1 MSLGRVLVVDDEPE
15 VRQLLQEFLSGR
27 GYEVLVAG
35 DGMAA
40 LDALDVQ
47 RPDLV
52 LLDVAMPEMDGVE
65 ALKRIVMIDPPV
77 PVIMVTANAD
87 ISLTSKLLAM
97 GAVDY
102 IPKPFDL
109 DYLEQAVSIQLA
121 AARSRERRRVKSR
134 HCRIRGSGGSELRA
148 RGPAWPLNACTA
160 ATTGPW
166 ARKRASPSK
175 SCDVSVSPQAEGV
188 GNFQF
193 LRRCSPRCPNLMGAI
208 NGNILAMLR
217 RGRGY
222 RDHEYLVLKSR
233 RRPRPD
239 VSVGS
244 HKYRARYDEQTA
256 KTIASMVIYAWV

>member
-1 MSLGRVLVVDDEPE
+1 VLDLAPETGPGDVREEAAMSLGRVLVVDDEPE

-27 GYEVLVAG
+27 GYEVRVSG

-40 LDALDVQ
+40 LDSLDVL

-121 AARSRERRRVKSR
+121 AAQDR
-134 HCRIRGSGGSELRA
+134 
-148 RGPAWPLNACTA
+148 
-160 ATTGPW
+160 
-166 ARKRASPSK
+166 
-175 SCDVSVSPQAEGV
+175 
-188 GNFQF
+188 
-193 LRRCSPRCPNLMGAI
+193 
-208 NGNILAMLR
+208 
-217 RGRGY
+217 
-222 RDHEYLVLKSR
+222 
-233 RRPRPD
+233 
-239 VSVGS
+239 
-244 HKYRARYDEQTA
+244 
-256 KTIASMVIYAWV
+256 

>member
-1 MSLGRVLVVDDEPE
+1 VLDLAPEPGPGDVREEAAMSLGRVLVVDDEPE

-109 DYLEQAVSIQLA
+109 DYLEQAVSLQLA
-121 AARSRERRRVKSR
+121 AAQDR
-134 HCRIRGSGGSELRA
+134 
-148 RGPAWPLNACTA
+148 
-160 ATTGPW
+160 
-166 ARKRASPSK
+166 
-175 SCDVSVSPQAEGV
+175 
-188 GNFQF
+188 
-193 LRRCSPRCPNLMGAI
+193 
-208 NGNILAMLR
+208 
-217 RGRGY
+217 
-222 RDHEYLVLKSR
+222 
-233 RRPRPD
+233 
-239 VSVGS
+239 
-244 HKYRARYDEQTA
+244 
-256 KTIASMVIYAWV
+256 